1 MKMLYLL
8 KLAAVSILPGAL
20 WVVYFRSK
28 DVYDP
33 EPSGLLVRTF
43 IVGALATIPAG
54 LIEAPFRGLITNP
67 PSLAVMLVA
76 SIFGIGLVEE
86 YLKYW
91 AVRWAVYNH
100 DEFNEPVDGVIYA
113 VTAGLGFAAL
123 ENVLYAVSYGLTV
136 GLTRGVITSIV
147 HASFSG
153 IVGYALGMAK
163 FVPKGVKPVVV
174 GRAVLTAAVLHGVY
188 DFLLFTELMSFPVL
202 AGVVILL
209 YLGIL
214 GRIGS
219 ALKLSP
225 FAHRGSPWPGRVG
238 VDTGADTGVGGRA
251 VARAD
256 ADSGGGTAARNAAAD
271 GSTEHSGE
279 LSSRSSQGPNPG
291 SDQGSDRDSDRGS
304 DEHDESH

>member
-1 MKMLYLL
+1 MLDLL

-20 WVVYFRSK
+20 WVMYFRSK

-33 EPSGLLVRTF
+33 EPTGLLVRAF

-67 PSLAVMLVA
+67 PSLAAMLLA
-76 SIFGIGLVEE
+76 SVFGIGFVEE

-91 AVRWAVYNH
+91 AVRRAVYNH
-100 DEFNEPVDGVIYA
+100 QEFNEPVDGVIYA

-123 ENVLYAVSYGLTV
+123 ENVLYAVSYGYSV

-153 IVGYALGMAK
+153 IVGYAMGMAK
-163 FVPKGVKPVVV
+163 FVPRGAKQVLV

-219 ALKLSP
+219 ALKVSP
-225 FAHRGSPWPGRVG
+225 FARRGSPWAAGANSVAAMSAEASAAPV
-238 VDTGADTGVGGRA
+238 VSPASSDTHSNVRP
-251 VARAD
+251 
-256 ADSGGGTAARNAAAD
+256 NA
-271 GSTEHSGE
+271 S
-279 LSSRSSQGPNPG
+279 
-291 SDQGSDRDSDRGS
+291 S